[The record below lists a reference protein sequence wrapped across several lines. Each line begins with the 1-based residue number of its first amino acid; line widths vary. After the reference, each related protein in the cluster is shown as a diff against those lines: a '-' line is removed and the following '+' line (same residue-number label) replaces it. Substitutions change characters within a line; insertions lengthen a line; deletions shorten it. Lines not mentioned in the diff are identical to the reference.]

1 MPSQDDIDHQQ
12 RLLHEHRATLQHSL
26 EQRAQFSAGYVPAQ
40 LARTIAQS
48 RAGIAACKQALRSW
62 QVEVEDLPGDVEV
75 LWLYRREARPIIFV
89 GGLIAIA
96 AALFWAW
103 PRIVQTSALFP
114 TPTSLSTPTPA
125 LSAQLSTVTGTAQ
138 PSACSQTIHF
148 GEVVPCSLSTAGRDS
163 YVFAAEQDDQ
173 VLIVVAE
180 ASETTTSS
188 IGQEVSLL
196 LPDGAMLSSCDFP
209 RNSVV
214 ETSCRLPQTGR
225 YELRV
230 KSMPTQSSLYRVWI
244 QRLNKPELTR
254 SITLGVEVSGVITQT
269 AQFDTYV
276 IDAPQTMLVSVKI
289 DPNIPGVANKLE
301 PWFAI
306 YDANGDLL
314 PGKCEG
320 ESSSEA
326 EGLCDLPAAGRYTM
340 LVAAKRRDSYGAY
353 RAIISKAQ

>member
-26 EQRAQFSAGYVPAQ
+26 EQRAQFSAGHVPAQ

-75 LWLYRREARPIIFV
+75 LWLYRREARPIIFM

-96 AALFWAW
+96 AALLWAW
-103 PRIVQTSALFP
+103 PRIVQTADLFP
-114 TPTSLSTPTPA
+114 NPTSLSTPTPP
-125 LSAQLSTVTGTAQ
+125 LSAQLSTVTETAQ
-138 PSACSQTIHF
+138 PSACSQTISF
-148 GEVVPCSLSTAGRDS
+148 GQVVTCSLTTAGRDS
-163 YVFAAEQDDQ
+163 YVFAAEKDDQ
-173 VLIVVAE
+173 VLIIVAE
-180 ASETTTSS
+180 ASETTTSP
-188 IGQEVSLL
+188 IEQEVSLL
-196 LPDGAMLSSCDFP
+196 LPDRTMLSGCDFP

-230 KSMPTQSSLYRVWI
+230 KSMLTQSSLYRVWI
-244 QRLNKPELTR
+244 QRLNKPELIMPVT
-254 SITLGVEVSGVITQT
+254 IDGEGSGVITQT

-276 IDAPQTMLVSVKI
+276 IDAPQAMLVNVKI
-289 DPNIPGVANKLE
+289 NPNIPGAANKLE

-306 YDANGDLL
+306 YDASGNLL

-326 EGLCDLPAAGRYTM
+326 QGLCNLPAAGRYTM

-353 RAIISKAQ
+353 ELTISRAP